1 MGHNWLAFRLRSRPN
16 DVVHVEVSIMA
27 LSGSNRDSVQTG
39 PGEFG
44 STHWSVVLSAGDSKS
59 PQAEDALE
67 QLCHSYWYPLYAFV
81 RRRGQSPE
89 DAQDLTQEFFAR
101 LLEKKY
107 LKLADRE
114 RGKFRAFLLT
124 SLKHF
129 LVNEWEKAR
138 TAKRG
143 GGQAALP
150 LEEELAES
158 RYLAE
163 PSRELPPDQMFE
175 KRWAITVLE
184 QVLARL
190 RQESVAA
197 GKGELFELLKD
208 FLWGDKNLA
217 SQTEIGA
224 SLGLSASAV
233 KSAVHRLR
241 LRYRELLRS
250 EIANTVA
257 RSEDIDEEL
266 RYLVSVLALR

>member
-1 MGHNWLAFRLRSRPN
+1 M
-16 DVVHVEVSIMA
+16 
-27 LSGSNRDSVQTG
+27 
-39 PGEFG
+39 
-44 STHWSVVLSAGDSKS
+44 
-59 PQAEDALE
+59 
-67 QLCHSYWYPLYAFV
+67 
-81 RRRGQSPE
+81 
-89 DAQDLTQEFFAR
+89 TQEFFAR

-163 PSRELPPDQMFE
+163 PSGDLPPDQMFE

-184 QVLARL
+184 QVLTRL

-197 GKGELFELLKD
+197 DKGELFELLKD

-217 SQTEIGA
+217 SQTEMGA
-224 SLGLSASAV
+224 PLGLSASAV

-266 RYLVSVLALR
+266 RYLASVLAQ

>member
-1 MGHNWLAFRLRSRPN
+1 MPAPEPN
-16 DVVHVEVSIMA
+16 ESFAPAHDGCFA
-27 LSGSNRDSVQTG
+27 T
-39 PGEFG
+39 
-44 STHWSVVLSAGDSKS
+44 THWSVVLAAGDSRS
-59 PQAEDALE
+59 PQAADALE
-67 QLCHSYWYPLYAFV
+67 KLCHTYWYPLYAYV
-81 RRRGQSPE
+81 RRKGHSPE

-143 GGQAALP
+143 GGEAVLH
-150 LEEELAES
+150 LDEHLAES
-158 RYLAE
+158 RYLEE
-163 PSRELPPDQMFE
+163 PSADSSPDVMFE
-175 KRWAITVLE
+175 KRWAIAVLE

-224 SLGLSASAV
+224 PLGLSASAV

-257 RSEDIDEEL
+257 RTEDIDEEL
-266 RYLVSVLALR
+266 RYLVSVLAP

>member
-1 MGHNWLAFRLRSRPN
+1 MS
-16 DVVHVEVSIMA
+16 D
-27 LSGSNRDSVQTG
+27 TG
-39 PGEFG
+39 PNKALDPARAGWFAT
-44 STHWSVVLSAGDSKS
+44 THWSVVLAAGDSTS
-59 PQAEDALE
+59 PQTNEALE
-67 QLCHSYWYPLYAFV
+67 KLCATYWYPLYAYV
-81 RRRGQSPE
+81 RRKGHSPE
-89 DAQDLTQEFFAR
+89 DAQDLTKEFFAR
-101 LLEKKY
+101 LLEKKF
-107 LKLADRE
+107 LKLAEPE
-114 RGKFRAFLLT
+114 RGKFRGFLLT

-143 GGQAALP
+143 GGQVVLS
-150 LEEELAES
+150 LDEQLAES

-163 PSRELPPDQMFE
+163 PSTDSSPDVMFE

-184 QVLARL
+184 QVLMRL

-197 GKGELFELLKD
+197 GKGDLFELLKD
-208 FLWGDKNLA
+208 ALWGDKNLA

-224 SLGLSASAV
+224 PLGLSAAAV

-257 RSEDIDEEL
+257 RPEDIDEEL
-266 RYLVSVLALR
+266 RHLVSVLAQ